1 MSASFAEFD
10 EIGYWS
16 EIKLEIVRDYAFA
29 YSRILNAKKLPHVY
43 IDAFAG
49 AGQHISKGT
58 GEFVPGSPLN
68 ALNVRPPFRE
78 YHFIDL
84 NSDKVEY
91 LQNLTAGKNDV
102 HIYQGDCND
111 VLIRQIFPTLEYES
125 YRRALCLLDPYGL
138 DLNWDVMFR
147 AGQLGTIDLFLNFPV
162 MDMNRNALWR
172 NPDKVLPEQ
181 ARRMTRFWGDES
193 WRQIA
198 YSTTG
203 NLFGEPEKES
213 NDTIAEAFR
222 ERLIKMAGFKRVPE
236 PLPMRNSRGAVVYY
250 LFFASMVDVAEDI
263 VNDIFRKHRGQR
275 E

>member
-1 MSASFAEFD
+1 
-10 EIGYWS
+10 
-16 EIKLEIVRDYAFA
+16 
-29 YSRILNAKKLPHVY
+29 
-43 IDAFAG
+43 
-49 AGQHISKGT
+49 
-58 GEFVPGSPLN
+58 
-68 ALNVRPPFRE
+68 
-78 YHFIDL
+78 
-84 NSDKVEY
+84 
-91 LQNLTAGKNDV
+91 
-102 HIYQGDCND
+102 
-111 VLIRQIFPTLEYES
+111 
-125 YRRALCLLDPYGL
+125 
-138 DLNWDVMFR
+138 
-147 AGQLGTIDLFLNFPV
+147 
-162 MDMNRNALWR
+162 
-172 NPDKVLPEQ
+172 
-181 ARRMTRFWGDES
+181 MTRFWGDES